1 MVTELDYLVSDEY
14 GTGFYDSCKEVKFGP
29 LNQRAMEL
37 IGGGAKNYTGFLKF
51 LGDKKFLGSPF
62 QMNFPRPAEGVFPGL
77 GAMDEK
83 TRRCDDA
90 DKAYRCA
97 CVDCPGSCVE
107 LPDVAEAR
115 SCRVGVLPC
124 FSFAVIAIYSV
135 LLLLLI
141 VAVSG
146 HVAYQKHAKLKNER
160 LRLLQDA
167 APSDD
172 EDEDADFNHIG
183 APERPKRE
191 YWLNTMCDKAFNKLG
206 TACAEFPAIT
216 ISTTLIIVVLLS
228 LGWIN
233 FSVERD
239 PVRLWVAPD
248 SAAAREKAFFDDN
261 FGPFYR
267 PEQVFVVNEDGPV
280 LTYDNL
286 KWWFD
291 VEKRVSKLRTP
302 EGVGLKDICFKPV
315 GAACV
320 VQSVTGYFQGDFGNV
335 DKDSWQDT
343 LSDCANQPADVNCL
357 PTFQQPLNPKMILG
371 NYTGQPLESKSIVV
385 TWVVNNHPEGTL
397 EVQKAMDFEQL
408 LKQTFLD
415 VQQEARA
422 RGLRMSFSTDISLEE
437 ELNKSTNTDAKIVA
451 ISYLVM
457 FLYASMALGSS
468 SFHPRTFFRNPAAA
482 VVQSKFM
489 VGVAGIAIVLMS
501 VSAAVGLFSALG
513 VKVTLIIAEVI
524 PFLILAVGVDN
535 VFLIVHEF
543 ERINAAHGAGAPVPA
558 RMGRAMGRVGPSIL
572 LSAATETVAF
582 SLGAAVGMPAV
593 RNFAVYAAGA
603 VLVNAVLQV
612 TMFVA
617 VLALNQR
624 RVEAGRADCIPCL
637 RAVAPDD
644 QPAYQ
649 HDGDEGWLQT
659 FIRRVYAPR
668 LLHNKTKVAVVTVF
682 LGIWAASLA
691 LIPSVQLGLDQRIA
705 LPSDSYLIPY
715 FDDLDAYFGVGPPV
729 YFVARGVN
737 ATARA
742 GQTALCGRFLPC
754 DDFSLS
760 NVLEQERKRPE
771 VSYVADA
778 TASWV
783 DDFLLWLNPVFDEC
797 CVVRGKPCF
806 EGREPPYRQDL
817 VGMPEGEEFLA
828 LLTKWLKAPITDGCP
843 LAGKA
848 AYQHAVV
855 LDANRTT
862 ITASHFR
869 TSHTPLRSQDDFIRA
884 YAAARRIAED
894 VSRRQGVDVFP
905 YSPFYIF
912 FDQYASI
919 ARLAATLLGAGLAA
933 VLGLTALMLG
943 SARTALVVTATVGMI
958 VSGVLG
964 SMAVAGVSLN
974 AVSLV
979 NLVIC
984 LGIAL
989 EFCAHVARAF
999 AFPAA
1004 SVLERA
1010 PWRFQPGGGAASSVG
1025 PATPG
1030 DGDAGGLL
1038 PRDGRRGDEAPAAR
1052 DRDLRAWGALAAVG
1066 GSVFMGITVTKLLGV
1081 AVLAFTRSRIFEV
1094 YYFRVW
1100 VALVVFAA
1108 AHALVFLPVALSL
1121 FGGRGMSPFL
1131 WHLLDTDEAV
1141 GYVDPESEGGLERD
1155 LRSRRYLLADDEYD
1169 SDDY

>member
-1 MVTELDYLVSDEY
+1 MNVTATQTKKDGKEMVTELDYLVSDDY
-14 GTGFYDSCKEVKFGP
+14 GAGFYDSCKEVKFGP

-37 IGGGAKNYTGFLKF
+37 IGGGAKNYTGYLKF

-62 QMNFPRPAEGVFPGL
+62 QINFPRPTDGPFPGL
-77 GAMDEK
+77 DKMDEK
-83 TRRCDDA
+83 TRSCDDA
-90 DKAYRCA
+90 YKAFRCA

-115 SCRVGVLPC
+115 SCYVGVLPC
-124 FSFAVIAIYSV
+124 FSFAVIVIYSV
-135 LLLLLI
+135 LLLLQI

-172 EDEDADFNHIG
+172 EDDDADFDRVG
-183 APERPKRE
+183 APERPRRE
-191 YWLNTMCDKAFNKLG
+191 YRLNTVCDAAFNRLG

-216 ISTTLIIVVLLS
+216 ISATLIVVVLLS

-233 FSVERD
+233 FAVERD

-248 SAAAREKAFFDDN
+248 SAAAQEKAFFDDN

-267 PEQVFVVNEDGPV
+267 PEQVFVVNDEGPV

-291 VEKRVSKLRTP
+291 VERRVSKLRTD

-315 GAACV
+315 GSACV

-335 DKDSWQDT
+335 DEDTWQDL

-357 PTFQQPLNPKMILG
+357 PTFQQPLSPKMVFG
-371 NYTGQPLESKSIVV
+371 NYTGKPLESKSIVV
-385 TWVVNNHPEGTL
+385 TWVVNNHPEGTP
-397 EVQKAMDFEQL
+397 EVKKAMAFEQL
-408 LKQTFLD
+408 LKQTF
-415 VQQEARA
+415 VGIQQEATD
-422 RGLRMSFSTDISLEE
+422 RGFRMSFSTDISLEE
-437 ELNKSTNTDAKIVA
+437 ELNKSTNTDAKIVV
-451 ISYLVM
+451 ISYVVM
-457 FLYASMALGSS
+457 FLYASTALGSS
-468 SFHPRTFFRNPAAA
+468 SFNPRTFLRNPAAA
-482 VVQSKFM
+482 LVQSKFM
-489 VGVAGIAIVLMS
+489 LGISGIAIVLMS
-501 VSAAVGLFSALG
+501 VSASVGLFSALG

-524 PFLILAVGVDN
+524 PFLVLAVGVDN

-543 ERINAAHGAGAPVPA
+543 ERANAAHGPGTPVPA
-558 RMGRAMGRVGPSIL
+558 RMGRALGRVGPSIL
-572 LSAATETVAF
+572 LSATTETVAF

-593 RNFAVYAAGA
+593 RNFAIYAAGA
-603 VLVNAVLQV
+603 VLVNAILQV
-612 TMFVA
+612 TMFVS

-624 RVEAGRADCIPCL
+624 RVEGGRADCVPCL
-637 RAVAPDD
+637 RVVAVDG
-644 QPAYQ
+644 PAAYYD
-649 HDGDEGWLQT
+649 DGDDSLLQT
-659 FIRRVYAPR
+659 FIRRTYAPR
-668 LLHNKTKVAVVTVF
+668 LLHNKVKVAIVTIF
-682 LGIWAASLA
+682 LGIFAASLA
-691 LIPSVQLGLDQRIA
+691 LIPRVELGLDQRIA

-729 YFVARGVN
+729 YFVTRELN

-760 NVLEQERKRPE
+760 NVLEQERKRPA

-783 DDFLLWLNPVFDEC
+783 DDFFLWLNPVFDEC
-797 CVVRGKPCF
+797 CVARGRPCF
-806 EGREPPYRQDL
+806 EGRDPPYRQDL
-817 VGMPEGEEFLA
+817 VGMPEGAEFLA
-828 LLTKWLKAPITDGCP
+828 LLAKWLRAPITDGCP

-855 LDANRTT
+855 PDTNRTT
-862 ITASHFR
+862 IGASHFR
-869 TSHTPLRSQDDFIRA
+869 TSHTPLRSQRDFIAA

-894 VSRRQGVDVFP
+894 VSRRQGIEVFP

-919 ARLAATLLGAGLAA
+919 ARLAASLLGAGLAA
-933 VLGLTALMLG
+933 VLALTGLMLG

-964 SMAVAGVSLN
+964 AMAVAGVSLN

-1010 PWRFQPGGGAASSVG
+1010 PWRFQPGASSS
-1025 PATPG
+1025 A
-1030 DGDAGGLL
+1030 AAAA
-1038 PRDGRRGDEAPAAR
+1038 APAAR
-1052 DRDLRAWGALAAVG
+1052 R
-1066 GSVFMGITVTKLLGV
+1066 
-1081 AVLAFTRSRIFEV
+1081 
-1094 YYFRVW
+1094 
-1100 VALVVFAA
+1100 
-1108 AHALVFLPVALSL
+1108 
-1121 FGGRGMSPFL
+1121 GGRGAATTAGGAAAAAEPPSGRRRATGTCARGARWRAWAAACSP
-1131 WHLLDTDEAV
+1131 A
-1141 GYVDPESEGGLERD
+1141 S
-1155 LRSRRYLLADDEYD
+1155 RSRSCWASRCWPSRAAA
-1169 SDDY
+1169 SSRCTTSACGSRWWGSRPRTRWSSCRSR